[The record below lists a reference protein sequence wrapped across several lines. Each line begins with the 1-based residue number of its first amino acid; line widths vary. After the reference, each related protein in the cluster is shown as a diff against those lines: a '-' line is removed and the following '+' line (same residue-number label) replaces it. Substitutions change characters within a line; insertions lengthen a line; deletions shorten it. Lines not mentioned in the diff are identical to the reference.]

1 MSVRVKQVDDKVE
14 EVVAQDQHARHLV
27 TLLDKVSCGVILHFD
42 QPADPILVPFPSDW
56 LLHLLPILV
65 RLSHDLYSDFR
76 HCLLR
81 APSRYKTGNKPETS
95 KVFAAAGGA

>member
-1 MSVRVKQVDDKVE
+1 MVLS
-14 EVVAQDQHARHLV
+14 EVGLI

-42 QPADPILVPFPSDW
+42 QPADPSLVPFPSDW
-56 LLHLLPILV
+56 LIHLLLILV
-65 RLSHDLYSDFR
+65 RLSHDLALYSELSFR

-81 APSRYKTGNKPETS
+81 APSRYKIGNKPETS